1 MLQKSCYHNPTSY
14 VVQENKLCQFMKVLR
29 KSIAFAIH
37 ACLLCFTY
45 KMVACT
51 NIKYIYVSW
60 TLFFALNY
68 ISVAGKVLGGTLL
81 EKVISKN
88 YGQSHCCQI
97 SI

>member
-1 MLQKSCYHNPTSY
+1 MLQKSCYHKSISY
-14 VVQENKLCQFMKVLR
+14 VVQENKLCQFMSVK

-60 TLFFALNY
+60 TLFFALYY
-68 ISVAGKVLGGTLL
+68 ISVAGKAGVYILP
-81 EKVISKN
+81 KN
-88 YGQSHCCQI
+88 
-97 SI
+97 